1 MEKNIPV
8 SIEKAPVIPL
18 SQIIIQNHD
27 VVTFATLLKVVN
39 AMGEGGMVLM
49 EFDLKPDFPDT
60 PRDWQNQ
67 LEVAFMTKASPFSQP
82 PEIINTDETDT

>member
-1 MEKNIPV
+1 MNKNTPV
-8 SIEKAPVIPL
+8 STEPAPVIPL

-27 VVTFATLLKVVN
+27 VVTFAELLNVVN

-60 PRDWQNQ
+60 PRNWQAQ
-67 LEVAFMTKASPFSQP
+67 LEIAFLTKKSPFAGP
-82 PEIINTDETDT
+82 PEIINTDDSEE